1 MVRLGLS
8 SFVIGLSLL
17 CSSAALAQHADKDEL
32 AEKMLV
38 YQLANGGWPKQLVD
52 KKAID
57 YSLPLTAAL
66 REKIQATDEQYACL
80 DNGATSREIRALVKA
95 FHKTGNDAYRR
106 AAERGINYL
115 LAAQYEN
122 GGFPQYYP
130 NRMLYRAQVTFNDNA
145 MINALL
151 VLDAVAKQQDGFA
164 LFQDSALL
172 NRATAAVEKGVAC
185 ILRVQVRQGDRLSIW
200 AAQYDEQTLLPAQA
214 RKFEPV
220 SLSSAESVAIIRFL
234 MAQPYTKA
242 VEQAV
247 DAAVAWLSSHDI
259 RGYRFDKV
267 RDANGKVTRD
277 LVADE
282 NGLLWSRFYAI
293 ENSKPLFADRDNRV
307 SYVFSEISEER
318 RNGYA
323 WFGNWPQ
330 ALIEREYPDW
340 KKRKTEHK

>member
-8 SFVIGLSLL
+8 SFIIGLSLL
-17 CSSAALAQHADKDEL
+17 QGLSALAQQAVTDQL

-57 YSLPLTAAL
+57 YSLPLTAEL
-66 REKIQATDEQYACL
+66 MRKIKATDEQYACL
-80 DNGATSREIRALVKA
+80 DNEATSREIRTLVKA
-95 FHKTGNDAYRR
+95 YKKTGNAAYRA

-115 LAAQYEN
+115 LEAQYAH

-130 NRMLYRAQVTFNDNA
+130 NKALYRAEVTYNDNA
-145 MINALL
+145 MVNALL

-164 LFQDSALL
+164 LLKDTALV
-172 NRATAAVEKGVAC
+172 NRARTAVEKGVAC
-185 ILRVQVRQGDRLSIW
+185 ILRTQVRQGDRLSIW
-200 AAQYDEQTLLPAQA
+200 AAQYDEETLLPAQA

-234 MAQPYTKA
+234 MGQPQTA
-242 VEQAV
+242 AIEQAI
-247 DAAVAWLSSHDI
+247 DEAVAWLASHDI

-267 RDANGKVTRD
+267 RDANGKLTRD
-277 LVADE
+277 LIADE
-282 NGLLWSRFYAI
+282 KGLLWSRFYDI
-293 ENSKPLFADRDNRV
+293 ENSKPLFGDRDNRV
-307 SYVFSEISEER
+307 VYTFSEISEER